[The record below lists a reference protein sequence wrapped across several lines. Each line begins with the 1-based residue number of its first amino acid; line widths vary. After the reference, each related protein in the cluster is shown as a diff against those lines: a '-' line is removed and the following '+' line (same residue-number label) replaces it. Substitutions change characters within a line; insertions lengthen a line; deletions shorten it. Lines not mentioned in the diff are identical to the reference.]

1 MEQEFDLGRFFQRHL
16 QRWRTYVAIAFV
28 SALLAYGGT
37 FLLPKWYRAEAILL
51 PPEETEQ
58 LAMGLSVQRLM
69 TRVPS
74 LGSLSNNY
82 TPGDVHHAI
91 LQSRTVVQSVVERFG
106 LAKIY
111 KQKSM
116 EKTVREFRRHTRIEL
131 QPNGTLSVAVE
142 DRSAD
147 RAAQMANALV
157 GELDRF
163 NVERRNFQA
172 KRTRQFLEQRVEQT
186 DSLSRASEALLR
198 VYQEKHHVVAPVQS
212 EDVTVAPLVD
222 LMGRKTQL
230 EIRLNVLRSYQSE
243 QNESVVQARAELAA
257 INRRIASLPQIE
269 NEMSRLVRDV
279 RLYQQ
284 IYVLLTTQLED
295 ARIRES
301 MDTPTITVLDGAV
314 APERQAR
321 PIRRVW
327 AGAAAILALF
337 IAMLRTELGS
347 QAAARRRSA
356 D

>member
-1 MEQEFDLGRFFQRHL
+1 MEKDFDLGRFFQRHIE
-16 QRWRTYVAIAFV
+16 RWRTYAAIAFLG
-28 SALLAYGGT
+28 ALLAYGAT
-37 FLLPKWYRAEAILL
+37 FLLPKWYKAEAILL

-91 LQSRTVVQSVVERFG
+91 LQSRTVMQAVAERFA
-106 LAKIY
+106 LSRIY

-116 EKTVREFRRHTRIEL
+116 EKTLREFRQHAKIAL
-131 QPNGTLSVAVE
+131 QPDGTLSVAVE
-142 DRSAD
+142 DRSPE
-147 RAAQMANALV
+147 RAAQLANALV

-172 KRTRQFLEQRVEQT
+172 KRTRQFLEERVRQT

-198 VYQEKHHVVAPVQS
+198 TYQEKHHVVTPVLA

-222 LMGRKTQL
+222 LMARKTQL
-230 EIRLNVLRSYQSE
+230 EIRLSVLRSYQSE
-243 QNESVVQARAELAA
+243 ENESVVQARAELSA
-257 INRRIASLPQIE
+257 INRRIASMPALE
-269 NEMSRLVRDV
+269 NEMARLVRDV

-284 IYVLLTTQLED
+284 VYVLLTTQLED

-301 MDTPTITVLDGAV
+301 MNTPTITVLDTAV
-314 APERQAR
+314 PPERQAR
-321 PIRRVW
+321 PIRRLW
-327 AGAAAILALF
+327 AGAAAVLALLV
-337 IAMLRTELGS
+337 AMLRTELATQASPRRGS
-347 QAAARRRSA
+347 T